1 MEGGSVLSKGIKWL
15 HTEVVYQ
22 LRNHLNKYF
31 LSVTTTSCHGNF
43 ILSLL
48 PAIHSTIVLIPA
60 RTCSYLPCIYITL
73 TNLILGSSIEPLAT
87 DLLHSGRH
95 QCVKIQLWCIFSAP
109 LPDYVLNVIGLS
121 PNPLTHFPS
130 PLPYS
135 LISADC
141 LIHEPVGRSHSTA
154 TYRVLN

>member
-1 MEGGSVLSKGIKWL
+1 MVPIMWIWDKWTLNFELVNLMKYRTLTLHALHCTITASCCTQYNSVDPCQDL
-15 HTEVVYQ
+15 Q
-22 LRNHLNKYF
+22 
-31 LSVTTTSCHGNF
+31 
-43 ILSLL
+43 L
-48 PAIHSTIVLIPA
+48 PALHLYNTSNP
-60 RTCSYLPCIYITL
+60 
-73 TNLILGSSIEPLAT
+73 ILGSSIEPLEPLAT